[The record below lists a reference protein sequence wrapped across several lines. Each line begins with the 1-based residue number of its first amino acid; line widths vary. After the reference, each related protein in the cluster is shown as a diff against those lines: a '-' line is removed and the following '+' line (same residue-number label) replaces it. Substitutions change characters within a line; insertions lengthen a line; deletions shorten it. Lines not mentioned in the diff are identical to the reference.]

1 MQLNAVPQR
10 GSLRRHN
17 QEMKLES
24 SEPVEFCS
32 ISSFS
37 YTESS
42 SRDVAMAK
50 PEDKATLDH
59 VLKLIHQL
67 SPTEQEQQVQEIIK
81 LQELR
86 SELMTGV
93 EQIER
98 GEIVSGEQVFRN
110 LREHYPKRMTERK

>member
-1 MQLNAVPQR
+1 
-10 GSLRRHN
+10 
-17 QEMKLES
+17 
-24 SEPVEFCS
+24 
-32 ISSFS
+32 
-37 YTESS
+37 
-42 SRDVAMAK
+42 
-50 PEDKATLDH
+50 